1 MRMRIGILG
10 GTYDP
15 IHNGHIHIGQHVAD
29 QLGLTQIL
37 LIPSRTPPHR
47 PAPQATS
54 QQRMAM
60 CQLAA
65 PGDPRFG
72 VSDIELRRSG
82 PSYTIDTLEAL
93 AYEAATLLLILG
105 ADAAALLPQWYR
117 APDLGRV
124 CELVVVNRPGTAI
137 DSTPIVTAIPT
148 LAGRVHTIH
157 APEYDVSSSMV
168 RQRCAAGQSITDLVP
183 PRVAE
188 YIAHHG
194 LYRSAS

>member
-1 MRMRIGILG
+1 MRIGILG

-15 IHNGHIHIGQHVAD
+15 IHNGHIHIGQHVAE
-29 QLGLTQIL
+29 QLGLTQII

-47 PAPQATS
+47 PTPQATS
-54 QQRMAM
+54 QQRIAM
-60 CQLAA
+60 CKLAA
-65 PGDPRFG
+65 SRDLRFG
-72 VSDIELRRSG
+72 VSDIELQRTG

-93 AYEAATLLLILG
+93 AQPETTLLLILG

-137 DSTPIVTAIPT
+137 DCTPIVTAIPT
-148 LAGRVHTIH
+148 LVGRVHTVH

-168 RQRCAAGQSITDLVP
+168 RQRCAARQPISDLVP
-183 PRVAE
+183 PQVAE